1 MRNLYFQRSLPI
13 RKGLRFSINGFA
25 SSMTS
30 NLFSPFSCRSITF
43 RNRIGVAPMCQYSSV
58 DGLPNA
64 WHMVHL
70 GSRAVGGAGLVLFEA
85 AAVCADGRISSGDLG
100 LWNQGQAEAL
110 RPIAE
115 FVHGQGAVAGIQL
128 AHAGRKGSTQVPWIG
143 RAEVS
148 IAEGGWETMAPS
160 ALRFNPEYPLPRE
173 MTRSDID
180 QAMDHFIASARLA
193 RSAGFQVIELHMG
206 HGYLVHE
213 FLSPL
218 SNRREDDY
226 GGSFENRIRF
236 AVEIAA
242 AVRAEW
248 PEELP
253 LFARLSATDWVE
265 GGWDVQQSIELAK
278 ALRIAGVDLID
289 CSSGSIVPGSRG
301 PQAPGFQVPLAAA
314 IRTGAGIPTAAVG
327 LITQARQA
335 EEILVQEQADLVLLA
350 RQLLVDPYWPLRA
363 QAELDG
369 MASQW
374 PIQYERAVN
383 PNAKR

>member
-1 MRNLYFQRSLPI
+1 
-13 RKGLRFSINGFA
+13 
-25 SSMTS
+25 
-30 NLFSPFSCRSITF
+30 
-43 RNRIGVAPMCQYSSV
+43 MCQYSSQ

-85 AAVCADGRISSGDLG
+85 AAVCAEGRISPADLG
-100 LWNQGQAEAL
+100 LWNQNQADAL
-110 RPIAE
+110 RAIIE
-115 FVHGQGAVAGIQL
+115 FIQERGAVAGVQL
-128 AHAGRKGSTQVPWIG
+128 AHSGRKGSTQVPWVG
-143 RAEVS
+143 RAAVS
-148 IAEGGWETMAPS
+148 VEQGGWEPMGPS

-173 MTRSDID
+173 MTRADID
-180 QAMDHFIASARLA
+180 QTIDRFGASTRLA
-193 RSAGFQVIELHMG
+193 RSAGFQTLELHMG

-218 SNRREDDY
+218 SNHREDDY
-226 GGSFENRIRF
+226 GGDFENRIRL
-236 AVEIAA
+236 AVEIART
-242 AVRAEW
+242 VRAEW
-248 PEELP
+248 PKELP
-253 LFARLSATDWVE
+253 LFVRLSATDWVE
-265 GGWDVQQSIELAK
+265 KGWDIDQSIQLAK
-278 ALRIAGVDLID
+278 VLGTVGVDLID

-314 IRTGAGIPTAAVG
+314 VRAEAGIPTAAVG

-335 EEILVQEQADLVLLA
+335 DDILTQGKADLVLLA

-369 MASQW
+369 VASQW

-383 PNAKR
+383 PNAKS